1 MRSRFV
7 VAVAIALCA
16 LQIHGPATAM
26 TSDRAGTIATPVK
39 QSNKKPAKKT
49 KVAMR
54 KSSVKS
60 SPPKED
66 AAAIAA
72 IAAIAASMQLYKNA
86 LARKISEADPAK
98 VFAVQPQALLRSVV
112 VVRFVIDRNGK
123 LVSSVIQRSN
133 RDPVTEAAA
142 LASLRS
148 AAPLPKPPARLLK
161 NGRLELLETWLFNDD
176 GRFQVR
182 SIAQVQKSE

>member
-1 MRSRFV
+1 MRSRV
-7 VAVAIALCA
+7 VLAIAIALCT
-16 LQIHGPATAM
+16 LQIHGPAAAM
-26 TSDRAGTIATPVK
+26 TSDTAATATSIK
-39 QSNKKPAKKT
+39 QTQKKPAKKT
-49 KVAMR
+49 NVAMR

-60 SPPKED
+60 RPPQED
-66 AAAIAA
+66 AASL
-72 IAAIAASMQLYKNA
+72 AASMELYKNA

-123 LVSSVIQRSN
+123 LISSVIQRSN

-148 AAPLPKPPARLLK
+148 AAPLPKPPAGLLT
-161 NGRLELLETWLFNDD
+161 NGRLEVLETWLFNDD